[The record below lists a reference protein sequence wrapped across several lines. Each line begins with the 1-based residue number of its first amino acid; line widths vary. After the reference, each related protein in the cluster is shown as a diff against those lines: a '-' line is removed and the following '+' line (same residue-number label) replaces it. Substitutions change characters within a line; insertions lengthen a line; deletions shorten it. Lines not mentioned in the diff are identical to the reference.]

1 MDILDLFKKGGPAM
15 WPLFVLS
22 VLSLS
27 VIFERLWFWLV
38 ILAQEKEIVNRVLDA
53 AGEDWG
59 IAETIAEQARNQ
71 PIGRF
76 LYAPLSLQKS
86 DPETFRLALEST
98 AADEVAGMRR
108 GEKLLEAVIA
118 LSPLLGLLGTVL
130 GLIRS
135 LGAIRIGDLGTESTA
150 GVTTG
155 IGESLIS
162 TASGLIVAIASL
174 VFYRLFQSFVVNQVK
189 IFNKAGNELELLY
202 RQYTPEPKTVN
213 TERFSKRSSKNFD
226 LSSGLESKTFIQEP
240 ENQPDDTIDN
250 LSLHSTSSIEPDD
263 TIDNPSLNPVNSADL
278 PDHKTDNLS
287 LHSASSIEPD
297 DTIDNPSLNPIN
309 SADLPDHKTDNLSLH
324 PVEKQE
330 DES

>member
-1 MDILDLFKKGGPAM
+1 MDILDLFKKGGPSM
-15 WPLFVLS
+15 WPLLVLS

-27 VIFERLWFWLV
+27 VIFERLWFWLR
-38 ILAQEKEIVNRVLDA
+38 ILTQEKEIVNRILDA
-53 AGEDWG
+53 AGENWE
-59 IAETIAEQARNQ
+59 IAEAIAEQARDQ

-76 LYAPLSLQKS
+76 LYAPLRLQKY

-98 AADEVAGMRR
+98 AAEEIAGMRR

-130 GLIRS
+130 GLIHS
-135 LGAIRIGDLGTESTA
+135 LGSIRIGDLGTESAT

-189 IFNKAGNELELLY
+189 VFNKAGNELELLY
-202 RQYTPEPKTVN
+202 RQYPPEPNTINRKIESKSTSESFTKNSAIESNEVIDPIELDEKIDSHKTIELELKSTPEN
-213 TERFSKRSSKNFD
+213 FRSSSHLDETSFTKN
-226 LSSGLESKTFIQEP
+226 SAIESNEVIEP
-240 ENQPDDTIDN
+240 IEPHQI
-250 LSLHSTSSIEPDD
+250 IEPDEK
-263 TIDNPSLNPVNSADL
+263 IDNSTLNSL
-278 PDHKTDNLS
+278 
-287 LHSASSIEPD
+287 
-297 DTIDNPSLNPIN
+297 
-309 SADLPDHKTDNLSLH
+309 
-324 PVEKQE
+324 EKQE

>member
-1 MDILDLFKKGGPAM
+1 MDILDLLKKGGPSM
-15 WPLFVLS
+15 WPLLVLS

-27 VIFERLWFWLV
+27 VIFERLWFWLR
-38 ILAQEKEIVNRVLDA
+38 ILTQEKEIVNRILDA
-53 AGEDWG
+53 AGENWE
-59 IAETIAEQARNQ
+59 IAQAIAEQARDQ

-76 LYAPLSLQKS
+76 LYAPLRLQKY

-98 AADEVAGMRR
+98 AADEIAGMRR

-130 GLIRS
+130 GLIHS
-135 LGAIRIGDLGTESTA
+135 LGSIRIGDLGTESAT

-189 IFNKAGNELELLY
+189 VFNKAGNELELLY
-202 RQYTPEPKTVN
+202 RQYPPEPNAINGKIEPKSTSENFRSSSHLDETSFTKNSAIESNEVIELDETIDSHN
-213 TERFSKRSSKNFD
+213 TTELEPKSTSKNFR
-226 LSSGLESKTFIQEP
+226 SSSHLNETSFTK
-240 ENQPDDTIDN
+240 NSTIDSN
-250 LSLHSTSSIEPDD
+250 EVIEPIEPDQKID
-263 TIDNPSLNPVNSADL
+263 SHKTIELNDKIDNSTLNSL
-278 PDHKTDNLS
+278 
-287 LHSASSIEPD
+287 
-297 DTIDNPSLNPIN
+297 
-309 SADLPDHKTDNLSLH
+309 
-324 PVEKQE
+324 EKQE

>member
-1 MDILDLFKKGGPAM
+1 VDILDLFKKGGAAM
-15 WPLFVLS
+15 WPLLVLS

-27 VIFERLWFWLV
+27 VIFERLWFWLR

-53 AGEDWG
+53 AGEEWG
-59 IAETIAEQARNQ
+59 IAEAIAEQSIKQ
-71 PIGRF
+71 PVGRF
-76 LYAPLSLQKS
+76 LYAPLSLEKS

-98 AADEVAGMRR
+98 AADEIAGMRR

-162 TASGLIVAIASL
+162 TAAGLIEAIASL

-202 RQYTPEPKTVN
+202 RQYPPEPKTIN
-213 TERFSKRSSKNFD
+213 TDRFSKRTSTNFD
-226 LSSGLESKTFIQEP
+226 SSSQLESKTFIQEP
-240 ENQPDDTIDN
+240 ENEPDYTNDN
-250 LSLHSTSSIEPDD
+250 FSLHSVNSSIELNDP
-263 TIDNPSLNPVNSADL
+263 IDNYGLNLVNSANS
-278 PDHKTDNLS
+278 PDNKMDN
-287 LHSASSIEPD
+287 
-297 DTIDNPSLNPIN
+297 TNLN
-309 SADLPDHKTDNLSLH
+309 SG
-324 PVEKQE
+324 EKQE

>member
-15 WPLFVLS
+15 WPLLVLS

-27 VIFERLWFWLV
+27 VIFERLWFWLR

-59 IAETIAEQARNQ
+59 IAEAIAEQSIKQ
-71 PIGRF
+71 PVGRF

-98 AADEVAGMRR
+98 AADEIAGMRR

-162 TASGLIVAIASL
+162 TAAGLIVAIASL

-202 RQYTPEPKTVN
+202 RQYPPEPKIIN
-213 TERFSKRSSKNFD
+213 TDRFSKRTSTNFD
-226 LSSGLESKTFIQEP
+226 SSSQLESKTFIQEP
-240 ENQPDDTIDN
+240 ENEPNDPIDN
-250 LSLHSTSSIEPDD
+250 YGLNLINLADSPDNKG
-263 TIDNPSLNPVNSADL
+263 DNANLNSG
-278 PDHKTDNLS
+278 
-287 LHSASSIEPD
+287 
-297 DTIDNPSLNPIN
+297 
-309 SADLPDHKTDNLSLH
+309 
-324 PVEKQE
+324 EKQE
-330 DES
+330 HES